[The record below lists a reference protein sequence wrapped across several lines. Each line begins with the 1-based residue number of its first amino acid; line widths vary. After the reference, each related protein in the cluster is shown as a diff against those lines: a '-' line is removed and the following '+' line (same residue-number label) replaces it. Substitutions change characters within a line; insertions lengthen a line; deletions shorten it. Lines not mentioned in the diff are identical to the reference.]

1 MRNRRV
7 GYTLIAAALLS
18 SCGTPGVPLPPS
30 LELPK
35 PVTDLRA
42 VRKGNK
48 VVLNWT
54 APILTTDRH
63 NIRRLGET
71 EICRNIGAATKQCG
85 SPVAKVPP
93 AKTSGHS
100 PQAKPE
106 VTFTDEL
113 SPSVETSNS
122 GSTFFYSVSVQNP
135 YGRSAG
141 LSNQVPVPAAPT
153 LPPPNDFRAEL
164 TPEGVRLSWAPIPA
178 PTLSGLRFSYRVY
191 RRRQGSAKDEIA
203 GEVPV
208 ASDSQASLV
217 DSTLEWE
224 NTYSYRA
231 TVLTFATNRSVEG
244 DDTPSITVVAHDVF
258 PPAAPMSLQAVF
270 SGPGQKV
277 FIDLIWHP
285 NLESDI
291 AGYNVYRHGPG
302 AAAVRVNS
310 DMVKAPAFRDENV
323 SSGHQYWYSI
333 TAVDLRGN
341 ESPHS
346 EEASEKVP

>member
-1 MRNRRV
+1 M
-7 GYTLIAAALLS
+7 
-18 SCGTPGVPLPPS
+18 
-30 LELPK
+30 
-35 PVTDLRA
+35 
-42 VRKGNK
+42 
-48 VVLNWT
+48 
-54 APILTTDRH
+54 
-63 NIRRLGET
+63 
-71 EICRNIGAATKQCG
+71 
-85 SPVAKVPP
+85 
-93 AKTSGHS
+93 
-100 PQAKPE
+100 
-106 VTFTDEL
+106 
-113 SPSVETSNS
+113 
-122 GSTFFYSVSVQNP
+122 
-135 YGRSAG
+135 
-141 LSNQVPVPAAPT
+141 
-153 LPPPNDFRAEL
+153 
-164 TPEGVRLSWAPIPA
+164 
-178 PTLSGLRFSYRVY
+178 
-191 RRRQGSAKDEIA
+191 
-203 GEVPV
+203 PV